1 MRKLFLALLLMVA
14 FCPFIY
20 SNNFA
25 YIVVD
30 GQTGQVMYS
39 HRADEL
45 RPPASLTK
53 IMTCYLIFEALKQ
66 GRIKLDTKFRV
77 SKRATKQEPTNLWLK
92 EGATISVKNIIMA
105 LVTRSAND
113 MSITIAEG
121 LAGSVENFAKLM
133 TQKARSLG
141 MTRTQ
146 FYNPTGL
153 PDKKQVSTARDMVI
167 LSQALFK
174 HFPEEYKLFKT
185 KVFYYNGKPIHNHNR
200 MLKSFVGMDGIK
212 TGFTFA
218 SRFNIAVSAVRP
230 GINKKP
236 IRVFAVVLGGQTSV
250 SRDKKT
256 AELMEKAFKQ
266 LNASKK
272 VLKQEISESVPDLEY
287 AQDNS
292 DTNSTDLVDEQKME
306 ELIDEVESNILEK
319 TAHRRKVVDKYDL
332 PTGWIKGKP

>member
-1 MRKLFLALLLMVA
+1 MLLQKVFYFLIFLAGLSTLSA
-14 FCPFIY
+14 
-20 SNNFA
+20 NNFA

-30 GQTGQVMYS
+30 GQTGNIMYS
-39 HRADEL
+39 HKPDEL

-66 GRIKLDTKFRV
+66 GRITLETKFKV

-92 EGATISVKNIIMA
+92 EGSTISVKNIIMS

-113 MSITIAEG
+113 MSVTAAEG
-121 LAGSVENFAKLM
+121 LGGSVENFAKLM
-133 TQKARSLG
+133 TQKAKALG

-146 FYNPTGL
+146 FFNPTGL
-153 PDKKQVSTARDMVI
+153 PDKKQVTTARDMAI

-174 HFPEEYKLFKT
+174 NFPNEYKLFKT

-218 SRFNIAVSAVRP
+218 SRFNIAVSAVRM
-230 GINKKP
+230 GVNNKP

-256 AELMEKAFKQ
+256 AELMEKAFKK
-266 LNASKK
+266 LNASRK
-272 VLKQEISESVPDLEY
+272 VVTQE
-287 AQDNS
+287 
-292 DTNSTDLVDEQKME
+292 T
-306 ELIDEVESNILEK
+306 VESNNRADDIEDGDEQVVENLIEAVDLNDIVSDDKNLNQLAIHNK
-319 TAHRRKVVDKYDL
+319 TKNNL
-332 PTGWIKGKP
+332 PKGWVRPVKKS

>member
-1 MRKLFLALLLMVA
+1 MLLQKVFYFLIFLAGLSTLSA
-14 FCPFIY
+14 
-20 SNNFA
+20 NNFA

-30 GQTGQVMYS
+30 GQTGNIMYS
-39 HRADEL
+39 HKPDEL

-66 GRIKLDTKFRV
+66 GRITLETKFKV

-92 EGATISVKNIIMA
+92 EGSTISVKNIIMS

-113 MSITIAEG
+113 MSVTAAEG
-121 LAGSVENFAKLM
+121 LGGSVENFAKLM
-133 TQKARSLG
+133 TQKAKALG

-146 FYNPTGL
+146 FFNPTGL
-153 PDKKQVSTARDMVI
+153 PDKKQVTTARDMAI

-174 HFPEEYKLFKT
+174 NFPNEYKLFKT

-218 SRFNIAVSAVRP
+218 SRFNIAVSAVRM
-230 GINKKP
+230 GFNNKP

-256 AELMEKAFKQ
+256 AELMEKAFKK
-266 LNASKK
+266 LNASRK
-272 VLKQEISESVPDLEY
+272 VVTQE
-287 AQDNS
+287 
-292 DTNSTDLVDEQKME
+292 T
-306 ELIDEVESNILEK
+306 VESNNSADDIEDGDEQVVENLIEAVDLNDIVSDDQNLNQLAIQNK
-319 TAHRRKVVDKYDL
+319 TKNNL
-332 PTGWIKGKP
+332 PKGWVRPVKNS

>member
-1 MRKLFLALLLMVA
+1 M
-14 FCPFIY
+14 
-20 SNNFA
+20 
-25 YIVVD
+25 D
-30 GQTGQVMYS
+30 GQTGQIMYS

-66 GRIKLDTKFRV
+66 GRITLNTKFRV

-113 MSITIAEG
+113 MSVTAAEG

-153 PDKKQVSTARDMVI
+153 PDKKQVTTARDMVI

-174 HFPEEYKLFKT
+174 NFPEEYKWFKT

-200 MLKSFVGMDGIK
+200 MLKSFLGMDGIK

-218 SRFNIAVSAVRP
+218 SRFNIAVSAVRA
-230 GINKKP
+230 GSNNKP

-256 AELMEKAFKQ
+256 AELMENAFKK
-266 LNASKK
+266 LNASRK
-272 VLKQEISESVPDLEY
+272 VLSVKEEAMQQNDDDNQTDITSE
-287 AQDNS
+287 
-292 DTNSTDLVDEQKME
+292 VDEQKIE
-306 ELIDEVESNILEK
+306 ELIDEVENSEIEM
-319 TAHRRKVVDKYDL
+319 KVVKKTSHNTKYSGANDDL
-332 PTGWIKGKP
+332 PVGWVKGNLN